1 MTNTKHNLIHSTY
14 YGDDCIFLL
23 EDLTNKITPLSV
35 EEKEAYTDPEEIM
48 QKLFRKKIPLMIISL
63 KSLKN

>member
-35 EEKEAYTDPEEIM
+35 EEKEAYIRSGGNYAEVISKEDS
-48 QKLFRKKIPLMIISL
+48 FDDHII
-63 KSLKN
+63 